1 MPIQGTAADLIKL
14 AMIPRLSGLK
24 EQGLEARLELQVH
37 DELIVEC
44 PEGEA
49 EAVKALLTDCME
61 HVAEL
66 AVPLT
71 AEAHA
76 GRTWAQPRGSGKR
89 QGGCPPCPSIHSF

>member
-1 MPIQGTAADLIKL
+1 MHRPHWG
-14 AMIPRLSGLK
+14 SS
-24 EQGLEARLELQVH
+24 
-37 DELIVEC
+37 IVEC

-49 EAVKALLTDCME
+49 EQVQRLLAEEME

-76 GRTWAQPRGSGKR
+76 GKSWAEAKG
-89 QGGCPPCPSIHSF
+89 